1 MRTNPFYDTWLFLI
15 GQQPDQLALGPWRWL
30 VVALFLGL
38 LAASAWIARENWR
51 RDPAQRNAADVTI
64 WLFRVLMGAMW
75 FQGSLWKLPLPVSGG
90 FEYWTGQIAE
100 HAAFAFHR
108 DFAREVL
115 LPNIGLLQTVT
126 VLSEMSFAVSLILGV
141 AVRLF
146 SLLGTLFALQLWLGL
161 YRHPDEWPWQ
171 YLFIAFTLGQ
181 FAIYGAGRSLGLDAL
196 LLHRTATRPQ
206 GVFGRVFG
214 RVYTLV
220 A

>member
-1 MRTNPFYDTWLFLI
+1 MRTNPFYDAWLFLI
-15 GQQPDQLALGPWRWL
+15 GQQPDQLALGAWRWL

-108 DFAREVL
+108 DFARTVL

-126 VLSEMSFAVSLILGV
+126 FLAEMSFAVSLILGL

-146 SLLGTLFALQLWLGL
+146 SVLGVLFALQLWLGL
-161 YRHPDEWPWQ
+161 YLHPDEWPWQ
-171 YLFIAFTLGQ
+171 YLFIVFTLGQ

-196 LLHRTATRPQ
+196 LRQSAAVRPQ
-206 GVFGRVFG
+206 GVLGRVFL
-214 RVYTLV
+214 LV
-220 A
+220 T